1 MRLSALLLG
10 CILFCSPL
18 AAQQKKANLPIKD
31 YHFTTVKENPVTSI
45 KNQYRSGTCWCFSAL
60 SFLES
65 EAIKAK
71 NLTDEKTWP
80 DLSEMFVVRYAYHDR
95 AIKYVR
101 LDGKLNFAQGSDFG
115 DVLEVV
121 RDYGIISQEAYTGM
135 NYGTPLPVQG
145 ELNAGL
151 RGYLDAI
158 RTNPNQKLTP
168 NWVKGFDGIMDAYLG
183 EVPETFEVN
192 GVTYT
197 PASYRPAFR
206 H

>member
-71 NLTDEKTWP
+71 NLLLGPFLPGVRGHQGQEP
-80 DLSEMFVVRYAYHDR
+80 DRPEYLAGPVRNVRGALCLS
-95 AIKYVR
+95 
-101 LDGKLNFAQGSDFG
+101 
-115 DVLEVV
+115 
-121 RDYGIISQEAYTGM
+121 
-135 NYGTPLPVQG
+135 
-145 ELNAGL
+145 
-151 RGYLDAI
+151 
-158 RTNPNQKLTP
+158 
-168 NWVKGFDGIMDAYLG
+168 
-183 EVPETFEVN
+183 
-192 GVTYT
+192 
-197 PASYRPAFR
+197 
-206 H
+206 